1 MKCQDSGESMPIH
14 SALLGGANHRSDGLI
29 RAQDFDIKLSAR
41 RHSTG
46 ISHSVPFTGTRHH
59 LDVWS
64 PLALGTSL
72 TCLCRI
78 MPRSCISARSPADY
92 CANYSAQLFHPAEV
106 SNLTGSQPECSATKA
121 CISWNKEATRLETS
135 KCCPLV
141 GQTSKSLP
149 SEHYRLRFS
158 PRYTRQPLHEA
169 AN

>member
-1 MKCQDSGESMPIH
+1 MPTNSTIIKPGSKAAQHWNLTQCPFYRSPTSFRCVACARPRHQLDLCRSMP
-14 SALLGGANHRSDGLI
+14 R
-29 RAQDFDIKLSAR
+29 
-41 RHSTG
+41 
-46 ISHSVPFTGTRHH
+46 P
-59 LDVWS
+59 
-64 PLALGTSL
+64 
-72 TCLCRI
+72 
-78 MPRSCISARSPADY
+78 CISARSSADC
-92 CANYSAQLFHPAEV
+92 CANYSAQLFHPAEF

-121 CISWNKEATRLETS
+121 SISWNTEATRLETS